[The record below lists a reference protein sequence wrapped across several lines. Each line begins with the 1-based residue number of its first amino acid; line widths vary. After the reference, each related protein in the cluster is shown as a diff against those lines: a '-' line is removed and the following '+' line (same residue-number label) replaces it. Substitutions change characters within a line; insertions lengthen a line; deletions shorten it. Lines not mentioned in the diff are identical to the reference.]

1 MERCLGAGGFPS
13 GAATL
18 DLKIFR
24 LALVRA
30 VATTAASSMLGLP
43 LFFGL
48 ILFWLLFLD
57 LVLLT
62 RPKGTKLRFQPVHY
76 Y

>member
-18 DLKIFR
+18 R
-24 LALVRA
+24 LALVCA
-30 VATTAASSMLGLP
+30 VATTAASSLLGLP

-48 ILFWLLFLD
+48 ILFWL
-57 LVLLT
+57 LLT

>member
-18 DLKIFR
+18 R

-30 VATTAASSMLGLP
+30 VATTAASSLLGLP